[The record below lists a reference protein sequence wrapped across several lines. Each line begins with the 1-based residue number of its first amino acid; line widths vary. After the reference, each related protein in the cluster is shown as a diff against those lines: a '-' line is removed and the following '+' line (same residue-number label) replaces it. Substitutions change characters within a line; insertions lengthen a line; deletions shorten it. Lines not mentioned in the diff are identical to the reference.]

1 MRRRWTALIAG
12 VSLSL
17 LSACGDGG
25 PGRISRPVVVT
36 TAPTTTTGLAPTTT
50 VAEKSAALEGYC
62 RHVLETEEFVKA
74 TDEGRYADQDD
85 RVANRRLFEIE
96 ALLSAD
102 AADLRREGREV
113 EANSVASHSA
123 VLRHYF
129 NAWVGRGPN
138 PGQDIVQDYYRASSK
153 ARSMC
158 D

>member
-1 MRRRWTALIAG
+1 MTTPEVA
-12 VSLSL
+12 
-17 LSACGDGG
+17 
-25 PGRISRPVVVT
+25 T
-36 TAPTTTTGLAPTTT
+36 TAPTTGTILAAATT
-50 VAEKSAALEGYC
+50 VAAKSAALERYC

-74 TDEGRYADQDD
+74 TDEGRYANQDG
-85 RVANRRLFEIE
+85 RANMRLYEIE

-102 AADLRREGREV
+102 AADLRQEGREL
-113 EANSVASHSA
+113 EAANVANHSA

-138 PGQDIVQDYYRASSK
+138 SGEDIVQDYHRASSK